1 MKHSKSVKWVA
12 LIATAAGAAAAA
24 KKIIDANREGFWL
37 PDGFVFT
44 AHAGCEGSVPNT
56 LESLDAA
63 LRSGAPVLEVDVSD
77 YNGEPVLNHN
87 PDTSETDLPL
97 RDALLYIR
105 GRSQSVRV
113 NLDMKTVSHI
123 GRVAEILRET
133 EMTDRCF
140 FTGITEKDV
149 PAVQKKAADIPYY
162 LNFEPDT
169 LRLFTPDYCNRV
181 AEAVEQSGA
190 VGLNCDFKRISKTLR
205 EALILR
211 GLQLSVWTVD
221 SKAAWLYVLGI
232 APHNITTRYPAA
244 LGELLDKREHKG

>member
-1 MKHSKSVKWVA
+1 MKRNKYIGRLVFA
-12 LIATAAGAAAAA
+12 AAAAGAAVAA

-44 AHAGCEGSVPNT
+44 AHAGCEGSLPNT
-56 LESLDAA
+56 PDSLDAA

-77 YNGEPVLNHN
+77 FNGEPVLNHN
-87 PDTSETDLPL
+87 PDTTEADLSL

-123 GRVAEILRET
+123 ERVAEILRET
-133 EMTDRCF
+133 EMAERCF
-140 FTGITEKDV
+140 FTGIEEKDV
-149 PAVQKKAADIPYY
+149 PAVQEKAAGIPYF
-162 LNFEPDT
+162 LNFAPDKM
-169 LRLFTPDYCNRV
+169 RLLTPDYCNRV
-181 AEAVEQSGA
+181 AEAVERSGA
-190 VGLNCDFKRISKTLR
+190 VGLNCDFKGISKPLR
-205 EALILR
+205 EALVLR

-221 SKAAWLYVLGI
+221 SKAGWLYVLGV
-232 APHNITTRYPAA
+232 APHNITTRYPTA